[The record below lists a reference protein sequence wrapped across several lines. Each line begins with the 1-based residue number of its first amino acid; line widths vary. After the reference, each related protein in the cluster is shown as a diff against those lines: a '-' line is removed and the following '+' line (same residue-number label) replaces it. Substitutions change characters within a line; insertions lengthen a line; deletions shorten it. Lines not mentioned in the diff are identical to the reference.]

1 MQPDLEKYQYLVGRQ
16 LKPEA
21 RMDIVHELARVDLVP
36 TSMIDVSDGLAS
48 EVLHLSRNSHL
59 GMKLFE
65 DKIPLDNMTYDTAL
79 EFNLDPIVIALN
91 GGEDYELLFT
101 IRPADFEKIEKHPD
115 IHFIG
120 HTQEDESQNI
130 MISKQGT
137 VVPIRAQGW
146 DHFKSV
152 SGRR

>member
-1 MQPDLEKYQYLVGRQ
+1 MLHG
-16 LKPEA
+16 A
-21 RMDIVHELARVDLVP
+21 
-36 TSMIDVSDGLAS
+36 DGWAWKGFP
-48 EVLHLSRNSHL
+48 LSRHSHL

-65 DKIPLDNMTYDTAL
+65 DKIPLDNMTYDTSM
-79 EFNLDPIVIALN
+79 EFKLDPIVIALN

-101 IRPADFEKIEKHPD
+101 IQPADFEKIKKHPD

-120 HTQEDESQNI
+120 HTQENESQNI

-146 DHFKSV
+146 DHFKAV
-152 SGRR
+152 AGDR